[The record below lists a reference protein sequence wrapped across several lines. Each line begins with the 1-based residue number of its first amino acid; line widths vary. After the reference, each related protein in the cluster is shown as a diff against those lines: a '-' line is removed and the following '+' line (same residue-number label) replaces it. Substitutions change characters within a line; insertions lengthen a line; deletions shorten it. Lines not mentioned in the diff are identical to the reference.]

1 MKIDIRH
8 NPSFAVARLSLESG
22 EKVRA
27 ESGAM
32 MMHQN
37 ISIDAKAEGGMMKSL
52 KRAAL
57 GGESFFVTTFT
68 AGDGGGW
75 VDVAANLPG
84 DVVVIDVPTSGLIIQ
99 RGSWLANP
107 ESVEIETRWGGMKNL
122 VGGEG
127 GFAVTASGQGP
138 VVVSCYGALDEI
150 NLNPGEKLV
159 VDSGH
164 MVAYET
170 TLNCELQRA
179 TSGIANM
186 VKSAEG
192 FVLEFTG
199 PGKVWTQ
206 SRNPKGFIA
215 WLAPQ
220 VGGNQQG
227 SGPGGAIASLGGLLS
242 RD

>member
-8 NPSFAVARLSLESG
+8 NPSFAVARLNLDAG

-27 ESGAM
+27 ESGSM

-37 ISIDAKAEGGMMKSL
+37 ITIEAAAEGGMLKSL

-68 AGDGGGW
+68 AGNGGGW

-84 DVVVIDVPTSGLIIQ
+84 DVVVIDVPSSSLIIQ
-99 RGSWLANP
+99 RGSWLANDAN
-107 ESVEIETRWGGMKNL
+107 VNIETQWRGMTNL

-127 GFAVTASGQGP
+127 GFALTASGSGQ
-138 VVVSCYGALDEI
+138 VVVGCYGALDLI
-150 NLNPGEKLV
+150 TLQPGEKLV

-164 MVAYET
+164 MVAYDASVQC
-170 TLNCELQRA
+170 TLERA
-179 TSGIANM
+179 TAGLAGM

-192 FVLEFTG
+192 FVLHFTG
-199 PGKVWTQ
+199 PGRVWTQ
-206 SRNPKGFIA
+206 SRNPKSLIR
-215 WLAPQ
+215 WIAPQ
-220 VGGNQQG
+220 VGGQQG
-227 SGPGGAIASLGGLLS
+227 GGAASGIASLGGLLG